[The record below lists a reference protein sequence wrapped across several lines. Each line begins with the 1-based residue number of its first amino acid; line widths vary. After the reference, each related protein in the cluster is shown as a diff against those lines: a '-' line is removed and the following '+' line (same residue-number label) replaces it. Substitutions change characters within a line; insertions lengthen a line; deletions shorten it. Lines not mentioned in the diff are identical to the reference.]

1 MPMPT
6 DDAEPAESGSAQKR
20 RRQRR
25 KTRVMPEIILIRCI
39 CRYASVADNCL
50 VNVDLLF
57 GGSHAIL
64 IPMGWAAMM
73 MKHFVYK
80 VSLEWLLP
88 FDSDDEGDPD
98 APAATLVAVDSVL
111 GSRQQFADLIRAAG
125 DSADESEFGSSDKY
139 DEDDDD
145 DDDADD
151 GPDDAATTLMLGGS
165 QGQGGGQ
172 GDQDGIQTDAPD
184 TNYVFTEAPD
194 SDDAA
199 LSETESVPLQFVSL
213 LLLGYPCKS
222 QQLV

>member
-125 DSADESEFGSSDKY
+125 DSADESGPGSSKY
-139 DEDDDD
+139 DDDDDD

-151 GPDDAATTLMLGGS
+151 GPHDDATTLMLGGS
-165 QGQGGGQ
+165 QAQGSGQGLQGQ
-172 GDQDGIQTDAPD
+172 DDTQTDAPD
-184 TNYVFTEAPD
+184 TDYVFTEAPD

-199 LSETESVPLQFVSL
+199 LSDRDSI
-213 LLLGYPCKS
+213 
-222 QQLV
+222 

>member
-57 GGSHAIL
+57 GGSLAIL

-125 DSADESEFGSSDKY
+125 DSADESEPGSSKY
-139 DEDDDD
+139 DDDDDD

-151 GPDDAATTLMLGGS
+151 GPDDDATMAARDREAARASRARTTLR
-165 QGQGGGQ
+165 
-172 GDQDGIQTDAPD
+172 QTRQTQTMSSPRRL
-184 TNYVFTEAPD
+184 TRTTLRCRTVI
-194 SDDAA
+194 
-199 LSETESVPLQFVSL
+199 LSEKEGAVCFSL
-213 LLLGYPCKS
+213 KGELKAS
-222 QQLV
+222 M

>member
-25 KTRVMPEIILIRCI
+25 KTRVMPEIMLIRCI

-125 DSADESEFGSSDKY
+125 DSADESEPGSSKY
-139 DEDDDD
+139 DDDDDD

-151 GPDDAATTLMLGGS
+151 GPDDDATTLMLGGS

-172 GDQDGIQTDAPD
+172 GLQGQDDTQTDAPD
-184 TNYVFTEAPD
+184 TDYVFTEAPD

-199 LSETESVPLQFVSL
+199 LSDRDSI
-213 LLLGYPCKS
+213 
-222 QQLV
+222 

>member
-20 RRQRR
+20 RRLRR

-39 CRYASVADNCL
+39 CWYASVADNCL

-125 DSADESEFGSSDKY
+125 DSADESEPGSSKY
-139 DEDDDD
+139 DDDDDD

-151 GPDDAATTLMLGGS
+151 GPDDDATTLMLGGS

-172 GDQDGIQTDAPD
+172 GLQGQDDTQTDAQD
-184 TNYVFTEAPD
+184 ADYVFTEAPD

-199 LSETESVPLQFVSL
+199 LSDRDSI
-213 LLLGYPCKS
+213 
-222 QQLV
+222 

>member
-1 MPMPT
+1 MPT
-6 DDAEPAESGSAQKR
+6 NDAEPAESDSEHKR
-20 RRQRR
+20 RRLRR
-25 KTRVMPEIILIRCI
+25 KPRGRVMPETILIRRI
-39 CRYASVADNCL
+39 CRYASEEDKCIA
-50 VNVDLLF
+50 NVDLLL
-57 GGSHAIL
+57 GGNHTIF

-73 MKHFVYK
+73 KRHFVYK
-80 VSLEWLLP
+80 VSLEWLPLFP
-88 FDSDDEGDPD
+88 DDPV
-98 APAATLVAVDSVL
+98 ATLVAVDSVL

-125 DSADESEFGSSDKY
+125 DSADESELGSSDKY

-151 GPDDAATTLMLGGS
+151 GPDDAATILMLGGS

-199 LSETESVPLQFVSL
+199 LSETESVPLPFISL

>member
-1 MPMPT
+1 M
-6 DDAEPAESGSAQKR
+6 S
-20 RRQRR
+20 
-25 KTRVMPEIILIRCI
+25 
-39 CRYASVADNCL
+39 YASVADNCL

-80 VSLEWLLP
+80 VSLECLLP

-125 DSADESEFGSSDKY
+125 DSADESEPGSSKY
-139 DEDDDD
+139 DDDDDD

-151 GPDDAATTLMLGGS
+151 GPDDDATTLMLGGS

-172 GDQDGIQTDAPD
+172 GLQGQDDTQTDAPD
-184 TNYVFTEAPD
+184 TDYVFTEAPD

-199 LSETESVPLQFVSL
+199 LSDRDSI
-213 LLLGYPCKS
+213 
-222 QQLV
+222 